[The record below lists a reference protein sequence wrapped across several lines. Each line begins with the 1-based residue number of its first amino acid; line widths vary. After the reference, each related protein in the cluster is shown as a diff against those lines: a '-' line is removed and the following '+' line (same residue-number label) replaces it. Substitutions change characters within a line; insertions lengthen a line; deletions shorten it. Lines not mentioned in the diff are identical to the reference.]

1 MLESCIV
8 IASLVGVLNTEP
20 DVKVELYKADCNNRE
35 VFFVNNKDDD
45 TVVEEVKVIKINKDL
60 SYTFKKGV
68 E

>member
-20 DVKVELYKADCNNRE
+20 NTKVELYKADCNHDI
-35 VFFVNNKDDD
+35 VFFVNNKEND